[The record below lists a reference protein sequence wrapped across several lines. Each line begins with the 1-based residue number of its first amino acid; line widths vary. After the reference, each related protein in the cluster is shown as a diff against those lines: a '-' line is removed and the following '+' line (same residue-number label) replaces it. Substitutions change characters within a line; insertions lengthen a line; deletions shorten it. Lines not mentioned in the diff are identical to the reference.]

1 MPDSVTRVIPRKNSS
16 DDFFSVWSAKS
27 LAKLSGGFRPLSF
40 GGICYAATDDWN
52 TGLTLNFV
60 YFNLLH

>member
-1 MPDSVTRVIPRKNSS
+1 MTPGKNSS
-16 DDFFSVWSAKS
+16 ADFFNVWSAKS
-27 LAKLSGGFRPLSF
+27 LAKLSGGFRQEEF
-40 GGICYAATDDWN
+40 GGICCAATNDWN